1 MADTKTATGKIIGI
15 DLGTTNSAVAVME
28 GGTPKVIPTAEGRNI
43 YPSVVSFKGTEVT
56 VGDVAKRQM
65 VLNPKTTV
73 NSVKRFMGR
82 KYSDKAVQSATKHVS
97 YAVAEGKDGMAVVEI
112 NGQKYTPQEI
122 SAKIL
127 GKAKADAES
136 YLGSPVTRAVITVPA
151 YFDDSQRQATKQAG
165 EIAGLTVERIVNE
178 PTAAALAYGLDK
190 KGSSTIAVYDLGG
203 GTFDIS
209 ILEIGDGVF
218 EVKSTNG
225 DTFLGGDDFD
235 NVIIDW
241 IIAEFKK
248 DQGKDLSQDPQALQR
263 VKDAAEKAK
272 IELSSA
278 STSELN
284 LPFITQGDSGQPL
297 HLTMSL
303 TRSKLEEL
311 TDALIQKSFEP
322 VRQALKDAKK
332 QPSDIHDVVLVGG
345 MTRMP
350 KIQAEVEKFFGKEP
364 HKGVNPDEVVA
375 VGAAIQAGVIGGDVS
390 DVVLLDVTPLTLGIE
405 TLGGVRTAL
414 IDRNT
419 TVPTSKSQVFST
431 AADNQTQVEINV
443 LQGERPMATD
453 NKSLGRFIL
462 DGIPPAMRGMP
473 QVEVTFDIDSN
484 GILHVTAKD
493 KTSGKEQK
501 ITIQNSTNLSDEEV
515 EKMKADAEKHAS
527 EDKARKE
534 TVEAKNQAT
543 SVAFEIEK
551 QLKEYGDKLGAE
563 DKKAIEENVAKLKEL
578 AAKDDATKEAL
589 DTATQATLTSAQKIG
604 EAMQKAAGPNAGGPS
619 TGGPADGPGANA
631 PGADGKTGDG
641 KPEDASKKDE
651 KSQAEEGEVVK

>member
-1 MADTKTATGKIIGI
+1 MASTATGKIIGI

-28 GGTPKVIPTAEGRNI
+28 GGTSKVIPTAEGRNTF
-43 YPSVVSFKGTEVT
+43 PSIVSFKGDEVI

-65 VLNPKTTV
+65 VLNPQNTV

-82 KYSDKAVQSATKHVS
+82 KYKDKAVQEAIKHVS
-97 YAVAEGKDGMAVVEI
+97 YTVTEGKDGMAVVEV
-112 NGQKYTPQEI
+112 NGKKSTPQEI

-127 GKAKADAES
+127 MKAKADAES
-136 YLGSPVTRAVITVPA
+136 YLGQSVTRAVITVPA

-248 DQGKDLSQDPQALQR
+248 ETGKDLSKDPQALQR
-263 VKDAAEKAK
+263 VKDSAEKAK

-278 STSELN
+278 PSTDIN
-284 LPFITQGDSGQPL
+284 QPFITQGDNGQPL
-297 HLTMSL
+297 HLTMTLS
-303 TRSKLEEL
+303 RSKLEEL
-311 TDALIQKSFEP
+311 VDSLIKRSFEP
-322 VRQALKDAKK
+322 LRQALKDAKK
-332 QPSDIHDVVLVGG
+332 EPKDIDDVVLVGG

-350 KIQAEVEKFFGKEP
+350 KIQEEVKKFFGKEP

-375 VGAAIQAGVIGGDVS
+375 VGAAIQAGVIGGDVT

-405 TLGGVRTAL
+405 TLGGVRTPL
-414 IDRNT
+414 IERNT
-419 TVPTSKSQVFST
+419 TIPTSKSQVFST

-462 DGIPPAMRGMP
+462 DGIPPARRGMP

-484 GILHVTAKD
+484 GILNVAAKD

-501 ITIQNSTNLSDEEV
+501 ITIQNSTNLSEEEI
-515 EKMKADAEKHAS
+515 EKMKAEAEKHAE
-527 EDKARKE
+527 EDKEKKE
-534 TVEAKNQAT
+534 VAEAKNQAS
-543 SVAFEIEK
+543 SVAFELDK
-551 QLKEYGDKLGAE
+551 QLKDYGDKLDEA
-563 DKKAIEENVAKLKEL
+563 DKKTIEGNVAKLKEMAEKTDVKAEDL
-578 AAKDDATKEAL
+578 RKATEE
-589 DTATQATLTSAQKIG
+589 TLTSAQKLG
-604 EAMQKAAGPNAGGPS
+604 EAMSKAQ
-619 TGGPADGPGANA
+619 PGA
-631 PGADGKTGDG
+631 GQD
-641 KPEDASKKDE
+641 DASTEAEPKA
-651 KSQAEEGEVVK
+651 SQPKEAGAEEGEVVND